1 MRIVSQREFAESL
14 DAICDEVAHGG
25 GPVLVSR
32 SDGREPVVIL
42 SRCSWGGLIETL
54 HLLRSPRNAE
64 RLHRGMADARAG
76 RVHDRGLDD
85 GTG

>member
-1 MRIVSQREFAESL
+1 MRIVSQCDFAERL
-14 DAICDEVAHGG
+14 EEICDEVADGG
-25 GPVLVSR
+25 ELVLVRR

-42 SRCSWGGLIETL
+42 SRGSWVGLIETL

-76 RVHDRGLDD
+76 RIYDRDLDD
-85 GTG
+85 GAG